1 MQTISI
7 EINVVRNYPDI
18 SFYHI
23 RTYYNSFSWIEKYG
37 FYLYFKQN
45 KIVSLIDKDNVLHI
59 LDASVFFLDVPVLNC
74 RNKNY
79 PESPVYIFVF
89 LTSYN
94 VVVLHTFVFAIS
106 SVLYLAVMS
115 AFLAFISFISVSSSR
130 SWDLIKSSSFRLNVL
145 FTVTWKEK
153 TLKDIVYVMYNEC
166 FSLNSRKITI
176 RPWYW
181 SSMYSF
187 KRRYMAEI

>member
-1 MQTISI
+1 MRQ
-7 EINVVRNYPDI
+7 
-18 SFYHI
+18 
-23 RTYYNSFSWIEKYG
+23 
-37 FYLYFKQN
+37 
-45 KIVSLIDKDNVLHI
+45 
-59 LDASVFFLDVPVLNC
+59 FFLDVPVLNC

-79 PESPVYIFVF
+79 PESPVYIFVV

-94 VVVLHTFVFAIS
+94 VVVLHIPLFFAIS

-166 FSLNSRKITI
+166 FSLNSRKLLWDYDIGHQCIPSNAVTWLKYSRDDVKYKTI
-176 RPWYW
+176 NLTP
-181 SSMYSF
+181 
-187 KRRYMAEI
+187 

>member
-1 MQTISI
+1 MRQ
-7 EINVVRNYPDI
+7 
-18 SFYHI
+18 
-23 RTYYNSFSWIEKYG
+23 
-37 FYLYFKQN
+37 
-45 KIVSLIDKDNVLHI
+45 
-59 LDASVFFLDVPVLNC
+59 VFFSVPVLNC

-79 PESPVYIFVF
+79 PKSPVYIFVF

-94 VVVLHTFVFAIS
+94 VVVLHIPLFFAIS

-166 FSLNSRKITI
+166 FSLNSRKITM
-176 RPWYW
+176 RQWYW
-181 SSMYSF
+181 SSMSSNAVTWLKYSRDDVTH
-187 KRRYMAEI
+187 KTINQSLNQMP